1 MPFSQGKTATGFT
14 LAELLIALAILGVIA
29 TFTIPKIVSS
39 QQTGT
44 YSANAKEVMASISG
58 AYQQLKH
65 TTGITASTKSSD
77 LLPYLNYV
85 STTTAPFDTAGGYTG
100 SWNWC
105 GGSNPCVTLHNGGT
119 LYLPDSVSFGGLAST
134 NYIYFYFDPDGKVTN
149 SGTTNGNGKN
159 LGLILYTD
167 GRIATTADR
176 EPTDAVYD
184 GGGIAHHT
192 KDILPSWFS
201 W

>member
-1 MPFSQGKTATGFT
+1 MMTKRHPGFT

-29 TFTIPKIVSS
+29 TFTIPKILSS

-44 YSANAKEVMASISG
+44 YSASAKEVMASISA

-65 TTGITASTKSSD
+65 TTGITTATKGSD

-105 GGSNPCVTLHNGGT
+105 AGSSPCITLHNGGT
-119 LYLPDSVSFGGLAST
+119 LFLPDNVSFGALTAT
-134 NYIYFYFDPDGKVTN
+134 NYIYFYFDPDGTVTN

-159 LGLILYTD
+159 LGLILYAD
-167 GRIATTADR
+167 GRVATTADR
-176 EPTDAVYD
+176 KSTDVAYV
-184 GGGIAHHT
+184 GGVPQT
-192 KDILPSWFS
+192 FSPDVLPSWFS